1 MEELLME
8 FVASLEESFK
18 SLQKDPG
25 NIQGIPRLTISQ
37 FQYIDVIF
45 HNPGA
50 SISEIALQMDYSKAS
65 ITTGINKLVKL
76 GLVIKTPST
85 TDRRISHVMLSPF
98 GDRLVK
104 TKYKA
109 IQAYSERILSI
120 LDNEELKQF
129 EDALQKI
136 LSAQEPINN
145 ITSKGTG
152 A

>member
-1 MEELLME
+1 MEKLLME

-18 SLQKDPG
+18 SLQKASG

-50 SISEIALQMDYSKAS
+50 SISEIALQMDFSKAS

-85 TDRRISHVMLSPF
+85 TDRRISNVSLSPV
-98 GDRLVK
+98 GERLIR

-120 LDNEELKQF
+120 LNKEELKHF
-129 EDALQKI
+129 EDALTKI
-136 LSAQEPINN
+136 LLAQEPKKK
-145 ITSKGTG
+145 SKGYD

>member
-18 SLQKDPG
+18 ILQKESG
-25 NIQGIPRLTISQ
+25 NIEGIPRLTISQ
-37 FQYIDVIF
+37 FQYIDAIF

-50 SISEIALQMDYSKAS
+50 TISEIALQMDYSKAS
-65 ITTGINKLVKL
+65 ITTGIIKLVKF

-85 TDRRISHVMLSPF
+85 TDRRISYVSLSPV

-109 IQAYSERILSI
+109 IQSYSERILSI
-120 LDNEELKQF
+120 LDKEELKHF
-129 EDALQKI
+129 EDSLKKI
-136 LSAQEPINN
+136 LLAQEPIN
-145 ITSKGTG
+145 ITKSKGNG